1 MNAAEALGEFSWD
14 AVRANTSDRMLDQN
28 EFNAYFG
35 L

>member
-1 MNAAEALGEFSWD
+1 MSAAEALGEFSWD
-14 AVRANTSDRMLDQN
+14 AIRANTSDRVLNQA